1 MTTWLSLIFV
11 LLILFVRGVM
21 WLPVVTLICDVF
33 LFVRYVMWLL
43 VVTDILWYYFICPRC
58 DVTTGSHTYLWYY
71 FICQRCDVTTGDHKN
86 ICQMWLLVVTYICD
100 HKCLV
105 IVLRREVTYAY
116 LIIIPPHNLDF
127 QRLSEKRERYQGQSQ
142 HTINYMRC
150 QCVK

>member
-43 VVTDILWYYFICPRC
+43 VVTDI
-58 DVTTGSHTYLWYY
+58 LWYY